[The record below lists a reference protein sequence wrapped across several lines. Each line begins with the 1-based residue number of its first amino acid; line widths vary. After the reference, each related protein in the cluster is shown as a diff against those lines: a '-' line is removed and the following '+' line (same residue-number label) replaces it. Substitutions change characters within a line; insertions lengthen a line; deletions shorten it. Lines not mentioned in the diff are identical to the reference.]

1 VYKTPLT
8 RIYVTERS
16 IDFIDPSL
24 TVVEVIVKITIRH
37 RGQIVLLHILR
48 IYGNSR
54 STVRDFTSLDDVV
67 DS

>member
-1 VYKTPLT
+1 MSKSVT
-8 RIYVTERS
+8 TERS

-24 TVVEVIVKITIRH
+24 TVVEVIVEITIRH

-54 STVRDFTSLDDVV
+54 ATVRDFTSLDDVV
-67 DS
+67 DT

>member
-1 VYKTPLT
+1 MSKSVT
-8 RIYVTERS
+8 TERF

-24 TVVEVIVKITIRH
+24 TVVKVIVEITIRH

-48 IYGNSR
+48 IYGNSTA
-54 STVRDFTSLDDVV
+54 TVRDFTSLDDVV